1 MAVAPARISRA
12 RRVTLTMLPTSIA
25 VVLAILYIAL
35 LYSIAYR
42 GERKTPNEIKPY
54 RYALAQGIHCTT
66 WAFYGTITQSAYY
79 GWSMAPTYLGAIAV
93 FLFAHRVQMR
103 LLHVCKQKNL
113 TSIADV
119 ISHRYGKSSSLAIV
133 VALLALIGI
142 VPYIALQLRAV
153 TGSFATVTGLV
164 DEPLP
169 WFGDVAALVALAMMG
184 FAILFGTRRLSL
196 AEQHSGL
203 MDAVAFESV
212 IKLGAFLL
220 VGIFVSYTMFDGI
233 GDLFTQAAQQPAIAE
248 VMQGKTNGAFIYITH
263 VLLGAIS
270 MFCLPRQF
278 HVSYIENTDPE
289 ELRTARW
296 AFPLYLFAI
305 NLFILPIAL
314 AGLLLVPAAA
324 QQDTF
329 MLQLLLLAD
338 VPAITA
344 VAFIGGLASA
354 TSMVIIATLALSI
367 MMSNDVIMPVWLKLT
382 QRKLRKLTFTPNR
395 ILAIRRSTIATIIVL
410 AFGFHKLTEANLP
423 LVNAGLLSL
432 ALLAQLAPALLGGLV
447 WRRGSY
453 HGVVSG
459 LLVGTVLWG
468 WLLLWPSLAASRD
481 LLDVELAYGVLL
493 SLGCN
498 LGLYIS
504 VSWLTTL
511 RTPPSQRRD
520 WTNPTLHHQELYQHQ
535 PINWGRLRQVLAR
548 FFDSIEIE
556 RLQQRAQLDLTSAPA
571 EDWVPT
577 PILARVERELAAV
590 IGSAAS
596 RILLE
601 AVTQQPAMPIS
612 QVVNWA
618 TQASQLYKF
627 NRELLQASVENIPQG
642 ISVVDQDLRLVA
654 WNQRY
659 EEIFSYPSGFLKA
672 GMPVAELLRYNA
684 QRGLLGSG
692 QTADLEREIDK
703 RLNYLRSG
711 SAYRYQRQQGDLHI
725 ELQGAPM
732 PGGGFV
738 TTYTDIT
745 ELVAAQQQL
754 EEINRELEQRV
765 ADRTQQLLM
774 AKQAEEKAHESK
786 TRFFA
791 AVSHDLM
798 QPFNAATLFCDMLRQ
813 RLDGEHGVLARQIQ
827 QSLQNAEE
835 LLTMLLDM
843 TRLEAGNLPVNKQRV
858 NLHDVIAPMV
868 EAQRVIAAE
877 KGLTIHYVPCHA
889 EVYTDRKLLSRMLQ
903 NLLSNA
909 VRYTHQGKILIG
921 CRRSS
926 HSVRLHVMDS
936 GQGIPPDQLKA
947 IFREFHQVAP
957 QGDNPGIGLGLAI
970 VERLGQLLK
979 IPLQVHSQMGKGT
992 DFSMQLPVERW
1003 RSVSKP
1009 SELPQ
1014 AVNEASFLA
1023 GKRFWLIDNDARML
1037 AAVQQLL
1044 ESWGAQVNS
1053 ALNVEDLDIDLS
1065 QAPADLLIIDYHLDN
1080 NVTGIEV
1087 LHQFR
1092 QQSQLAE
1099 LDAIV
1104 ISADPDEVLREQAI
1118 AAQAGFMPKP
1128 LKPAALR
1135 RLLKRYLKH

>member
-1 MAVAPARISRA
+1 
-12 RRVTLTMLPTSIA
+12 MLPTSLT
-25 VVLAILYIAL
+25 VLLAILYIAL

-42 GERKTPNEIKPY
+42 GERKTPNQTKPY

-153 TGSFATVTGLV
+153 TGSFATVTGWV
-164 DEPLP
+164 DQPLP

-212 IKLGAFLL
+212 IKLGAFML
-220 VGIFVSYTMFDGI
+220 VGAYVSYAMFDGL
-233 GDLFTQAAQQPAIAE
+233 GDLFTQAAQQPAIAD
-248 VMQGKTNGAFIYITH
+248 VLQGKPNGAFIYVTH

-314 AGLLLVPAAA
+314 AGLLRVPEAAA
-324 QQDTF
+324 QDTF
-329 MLQLLLLAD
+329 MLQLLLLVD
-338 VPAITA
+338 EPAVTA

-367 MMSNDVIMPVWLKLT
+367 MMSNDVIMPLWLKLT

-395 ILAIRRSTIATIIVL
+395 ILTIRRTTIATIILL

-432 ALLAQLAPALLGGLV
+432 ALLAQLAPALLGGLI
-447 WRRGSY
+447 WRRGNY
-453 HGVVSG
+453 YGAVVG
-459 LLVGTVLWG
+459 LLAGTALWG
-468 WLLLWPSLAASRD
+468 WFLFWPSLASSRD
-481 LLDVELAYGVLL
+481 LLDVELAQGVLL

-498 LGLYIS
+498 LVLYLG
-504 VSWLTTL
+504 VSWLTSL
-511 RTPPSQRRD
+511 RTPPSEQRD
-520 WTNPTLHHQELYQHQ
+520 WTNPTLLHQELYQHQ

-548 FFDSIEIE
+548 FFDSVEIE
-556 RLQQRAQLDLTSAPA
+556 RLQQRAQLNLTSAA
-571 EDWVPT
+571 SEEWVPT

-601 AVTQQPAMPIS
+601 AVTQQPAMPIA

-659 EEIFSYPSGFLKA
+659 EEIFAYPKGFLNA

-684 QRGLLGSG
+684 ERGLLGAG
-692 QTADLEREIDK
+692 QAADLEREIEK
-703 RLNYLRSG
+703 RLHYLRSG
-711 SAYRYQRQQGDLHI
+711 SAYRYQREQGDLHI

-765 ADRTQQLLM
+765 ADRTQQLLL
-774 AKQAEEKAHESK
+774 AKQAEERAHESK

-843 TRLEAGNLPVNKQRV
+843 TKLEAGNLPVNKQSV
-858 NLHDVIAPMV
+858 NLDDVIAPV
-868 EAQRVIAAE
+868 VDAQRVIAAE
-877 KGLTIHYVPCHA
+877 KGLQIHYVPCHA
-889 EVYTDRKLLSRMLQ
+889 EVFTDRKLLSRMLQ

-909 VRYTHQGKILIG
+909 VRYTQKGKILVG
-921 CRRSS
+921 CRRSGS
-926 HSVRLHVMDS
+926 SVQLHVIDS
-936 GQGIPPDQLKA
+936 GQGIPPDQLQA

-970 VERLGQLLK
+970 VERLSQLLD
-979 IPLQVHSQMGKGT
+979 IPLHVDSRVGAGT
-992 DFSMQLPVERW
+992 DFSLVIPVQRW
-1003 RSVSKP
+1003 RAAQQKQETPVVVD
-1009 SELPQ
+1009 E
-1014 AVNEASFLA
+1014 ERFLA
-1023 GKRFWLIDNDARML
+1023 NKSIWLIDNDARML

-1044 ESWGAQVNS
+1044 ETWGATVRS
-1053 ALNVEDLDIDLS
+1053 ATSAEALNPQSERP
-1065 QAPADLLIIDYHLDN
+1065 QPDLLIVDYHLDN

-1087 LHQFR
+1087 LHQLR
-1092 QQSQLAE
+1092 QLSSLE
-1099 LDAIV
+1099 SLDAIV

-1118 AAQAGFMPKP
+1118 AARAGFMPKP

-1135 RLLKRYLKH
+1135 RLLKRYLRI

>member
-1 MAVAPARISRA
+1 
-12 RRVTLTMLPTSIA
+12 MLPTSLA

-133 VALLALIGI
+133 VALLALLGI

-164 DEPLP
+164 DQPLP

-212 IKLGAFLL
+212 VKLGAFML
-220 VGIFVSYTMFDGI
+220 VGAFVSYTMFDGV
-233 GDLFTQAAQQPAIAE
+233 GDLFTQAAQQAEIAE
-248 VMQGKTNGAFIYITH
+248 VMQGQPNGAFIYVTH

-314 AGLLLVPAAA
+314 AGLLLVPQAAT
-324 QQDTF
+324 QDTF
-329 MLQLLLLAD
+329 MLQLLLMAD
-338 VPAITA
+338 QPTITA

-367 MMSNDVIMPVWLKLT
+367 MMSNDVIMPMWLKLT

-395 ILAIRRSTIATIIVL
+395 ILTIRRTTIATIIIL

-453 HGVVSG
+453 YGVVSG
-459 LLVGTVLWG
+459 LVAGTALWA
-468 WLLLWPSLAASRD
+468 WLLFWPSLAASHN
-481 LLDVELAYGVLL
+481 LLDVELASGVLL
-493 SLGCN
+493 SLACN
-498 LGLYIS
+498 LGLYLS
-504 VSWLTTL
+504 VSWFTTL
-511 RTPPSQRRD
+511 RTPPSEQRD
-520 WTNPTLHHQELYQHQ
+520 WTNPTLYHQELYQHQ

-548 FFDSIEIE
+548 FFDSVEIE
-556 RLQQRAQLDLTSAPA
+556 RLQQRAQLNLTSADSD
-571 EDWVPT
+571 EWVPT

-601 AVTQQPAMPIS
+601 AVTQQPAMPIA

-659 EEIFSYPSGFLKA
+659 EEIFNYPKGFLTA

-684 QRGLLGSG
+684 DRGLLGSG
-692 QTADLEREIDK
+692 LAADLELEIDK

-711 SAYRYQRQQGDLHI
+711 SAYRYQRQQGSLHI

-765 ADRTQQLLM
+765 ADRTQQLLL

-858 NLHDVIAPMV
+858 NLHEVVAPVI

-877 KGLTIHYVPCHA
+877 KGLTISYVPCQA
-889 EVYTDRKLLSRMLQ
+889 EVYTDRKLISRMLQ

-909 VRYTHQGKILIG
+909 VRYTQQGKIVVG
-921 CRRSS
+921 CRR
-926 HSVRLHVMDS
+926 HKQTVRLHVIDS
-936 GQGIPPDQLKA
+936 GEGIPPNQLKA
-947 IFREFHQVAP
+947 IFREFHQVSP

-970 VERLGQLLK
+970 VERLGQLLE
-979 IPLQVHSQMGKGT
+979 IPLKVRSTVGQGT

-1003 RSVSKP
+1003 RSVSLRNETP
-1009 SELPQ
+1009 ALP
-1014 AVNEASFLA
+1014 NDDRFLH
-1023 GKRFWLIDNDARML
+1023 GNDFWLIDNDSRML

-1044 ESWGAQVNS
+1044 ESWGARVTS
-1053 ALNVEDLDIDLS
+1053 ATSATALAAVSND
-1065 QAPADLLIIDYHLDN
+1065 QQPDLLIVDYHLDN

-1087 LHQFR
+1087 LHELR
-1092 QQSQLAE
+1092 QQPGLSDLA
-1099 LDAIV
+1099 AIV

-1135 RLLKRYLKH
+1135 RLLKRYLK

>member
-1 MAVAPARISRA
+1 
-12 RRVTLTMLPTSIA
+12 MLPTSLT

-42 GERKTPNEIKPY
+42 GERKAPNEIKPY

-93 FLFAHRVQMR
+93 FLFAHRVQLR

-164 DEPLP
+164 DQPLP

-212 IKLGAFLL
+212 IKLAAFFLIGL
-220 VGIFVSYTMFDGI
+220 FVSYSMFDGV
-233 GDLFTQAAQQPAIAE
+233 GDLFTQAAQQPQIAE
-248 VMQGKTNGAFIYITH
+248 VMQGKPNGAFIYITH

-305 NLFILPIAL
+305 NLFILPISL
-314 AGLLLVPAAA
+314 AGLLLVPQAA

-338 VPAITA
+338 EPAMTA

-367 MMSNDVIMPVWLKLT
+367 MMSNDVIMPLWLKLT

-395 ILAIRRSTIATIIVL
+395 ILTIRRSTIATIIVL

-453 HGVVSG
+453 LGVVSG
-459 LLVGTVLWG
+459 LLTGTALWG
-468 WLLLWPSLAASRD
+468 WLLFWPSLASSRE

-498 LGLYIS
+498 LALYTL
-504 VSWLTTL
+504 VSWLTTF
-511 RTPPSQRRD
+511 RTPANEQRD

-548 FFDSIEIE
+548 FFDSVEIE
-556 RLQQRAQLDLTSAPA
+556 RLQQRAKLDLTSADS
-571 EDWVPT
+571 EEWVPT

-659 EEIFSYPSGFLKA
+659 EEIFNYPKGFLNA

-684 QRGLLGSG
+684 DRGLLGPG
-692 QTADLEREIDK
+692 QAADLAREIEK

-711 SAYRYQRQQGDLHI
+711 SAYRYQREQGALHI

-765 ADRTQQLLM
+765 ADRTQQLLL
-774 AKQAEEKAHESK
+774 AKQAEERAHESK

-813 RLDGEHGVLARQIQ
+813 RLVGEHAHLARQIQ

-843 TRLEAGNLPVNKQRV
+843 TRLEAGSLPVNKQQV
-858 NLHDVIAPMV
+858 NLHEIIAPVV

-877 KGLTIHYVPCHA
+877 KGLHIHYVPCQA
-889 EVYTDRKLLSRMLQ
+889 EIYTDRKLLSRMLQ

-909 VRYTHQGKILIG
+909 VRYTEQGKIVVG
-921 CRRSS
+921 CRRSQG
-926 HSVRLHVMDS
+926 HLRLHVIDS
-936 GQGIPPDQLKA
+936 GQGIPPDQLQA

-970 VERLGQLLK
+970 VERLGHLLE
-979 IPLQVHSQMGKGT
+979 IPLHVRSQVGKGT
-992 DFSMQLPVERW
+992 DFAIELPVRRW
-1003 RSVSKP
+1003 RSESKP
-1009 SELPQ
+1009 LPVPHV
-1014 AVNEASFLA
+1014 VNDATFLQ
-1023 GKRFWLIDNDARML
+1023 GTYLWLIDNDSRML
-1037 AAVQQLL
+1037 AAIQQLL
-1044 ESWGAQVNS
+1044 ESWGAEVRVGSS
-1053 ALNVEDLDIDLS
+1053 AEALPQEVT
-1065 QAPADLLIIDYHLDN
+1065 QRRPHLLLIDYHLDN

-1087 LHQFR
+1087 LHELR
-1092 QQSQLAE
+1092 QQPHLEALA
-1099 LDAIV
+1099 AIV

-1118 AAQAGFMPKP
+1118 AAEAGFMPKP

-1135 RLLKRYLKH
+1135 RLLKRYLQR

>member
-1 MAVAPARISRA
+1 
-12 RRVTLTMLPTSIA
+12 MLPTSLT

-133 VALLALIGI
+133 VALLALLGI

-164 DEPLP
+164 DQPLP

-212 IKLGAFLL
+212 VKLGAFML
-220 VGIFVSYTMFDGI
+220 VGAFVSYTMFDGV
-233 GDLFTQAAQQPAIAE
+233 GDLFTQAAQQPEIAK
-248 VMQGKTNGAFIYITH
+248 VMQGQPNGAFIYVTH

-314 AGLLLVPAAA
+314 AGLLLVPEAAA
-324 QQDTF
+324 QDTF

-338 VPAITA
+338 QPAITA

-367 MMSNDVIMPVWLKLT
+367 MMSNDVIMPMWLKLT
-382 QRKLRKLTFTPNR
+382 QRRLRKLTFTPNR
-395 ILAIRRSTIATIIVL
+395 ILTIRRSTIATIIAL

-453 HGVVSG
+453 YGAVSG
-459 LLVGTVLWG
+459 LVAGTALWA
-468 WLLLWPSLAASRD
+468 WLLFWPSLAISRE
-481 LLDVELAYGVLL
+481 LPDVELASGVLL
-493 SLGCN
+493 SLACN
-498 LGLYIS
+498 LGLYLS
-504 VSWLTTL
+504 VSWFTTL
-511 RTPPSQRRD
+511 RTPPSEQRD
-520 WTNPTLHHQELYQHQ
+520 WSNPTLHHQELYQHQ

-548 FFDSIEIE
+548 FFDSVEIE
-556 RLQQRAQLDLTSAPA
+556 RLQRRAQLNLTSADSD
-571 EDWVPT
+571 EWVPT
-577 PILARVERELAAV
+577 PILARVERELSAV

-601 AVTQQPAMPIS
+601 AVTQQPAMPIA

-659 EEIFSYPSGFLKA
+659 EEIFSYPKGFLSA

-684 QRGLLGSG
+684 DRGLLGSG
-692 QTADLEREIDK
+692 QTADLEREIEK

-711 SAYRYQRQQGDLHI
+711 SAYRYQRQQGALHI

-765 ADRTQQLLM
+765 ADRTQQLLL

-858 NLHDVIAPMV
+858 NLHEVIAPV
-868 EAQRVIAAE
+868 IDAQRVIAAE
-877 KGLTIHYVPCHA
+877 KGLTIRYVPCQA
-889 EVYTDRKLLSRMLQ
+889 EIYTDRKLLSRMLQ

-909 VRYTHQGKILIG
+909 VRYTHQGKIVVG
-921 CRRSS
+921 CRHRGT
-926 HSVRLHVMDS
+926 SVQLHVIDS
-936 GQGIPPDQLKA
+936 GEGIPPNQLQA

-970 VERLGQLLK
+970 VERLGQLLE
-979 IPLQVHSQMGKGT
+979 IPLRVSSVIGQGT
-992 DFSMQLPVERW
+992 NFSMRLPVERW
-1003 RSVSKP
+1003 RSVSLRTETP
-1009 SELPQ
+1009 SLPTDG
-1014 AVNEASFLA
+1014 NFLR
-1023 GKRFWLIDNDARML
+1023 GHIFWLIDNDARML

-1044 ESWGAQVNS
+1044 ESWGAQVMS
-1053 ALNVEDLDIDLS
+1053 ATSATGLAAITDT
-1065 QAPADLLIIDYHLDN
+1065 QQPDLLIIDYHLDN

-1087 LHQFR
+1087 LHELR
-1092 QQSQLAE
+1092 QQPQLSDLA
-1099 LDAIV
+1099 AII

-1135 RLLKRYLKH
+1135 RLLKRYLN

>member
-1 MAVAPARISRA
+1 MLST
-12 RRVTLTMLPTSIA
+12 TLT

-42 GERKTPNEIKPY
+42 GERKAPNQIKPY

-66 WAFYGTITQSAYY
+66 WAFYGTITQSAHY
-79 GWSMAPTYLGAIAV
+79 GWAMAPTYVGAILV
-93 FLFAHRVQMR
+93 FLFAHRIQLR
-103 LLHVCKQKNL
+103 LLQVCKQQNL

-119 ISHRYGKSSSLAIV
+119 ISHRYGKSSSLSSV

-153 TGSFATVTGLV
+153 TGSFAVVSGIT
-164 DEPLP
+164 EHPLP
-169 WFGDVAALVALAMMG
+169 WFGDVAALVALAMIG
-184 FAILFGTRRLSL
+184 FAVLFGTRRLSL

-212 IKLGAFLL
+212 VKLGAFVL
-220 VGIFVSYTMFDGI
+220 VGLFVSYTMFDGI
-233 GDLFTQAAQQPAIAE
+233 GALVQEAAIHPQVAE
-248 VMQGKTNGAFIYITH
+248 VFVDKPNGIFIYATH

-296 AFPLYLFAI
+296 AFPLYLFVI

-314 AGLLLVPAAA
+314 AGLLLVPEAA

-338 VPAITA
+338 EPTITA

-354 TSMVIIATLALSI
+354 TSMVMIATLALSI
-367 MMSNDVIMPVWLKLT
+367 MMSNDVIMPLWLKLT
-382 QRKLRKLTFTPNR
+382 QRKLRKLTFTPSR
-395 ILAIRRSTIATIIVL
+395 ILMIRRTTIATIILL
-410 AFGFHKLTEANLP
+410 AFGFLKLTEANLP

-447 WRRGSY
+447 WRRAHFTGA
-453 HGVVSG
+453 VLG
-459 LLVGTVLWG
+459 LIVGTLLWG
-468 WLLLWPSLAASRD
+468 WYLFLPSLTSTRE
-481 LLDVELAYGVLL
+481 LDDFALAKGVIL

-498 LGLYIS
+498 LLLYI
-504 VSWLTTL
+504 VASWLL
-511 RTPPSQRRD
+511 PAKGAKELAAS
-520 WTNPTLHHQELYQHQ
+520 WTDPDRYHQELYQHQ
-535 PINWGRLRQVLAR
+535 PITWGRLRQVLAR
-548 FFDSIEIE
+548 FFDSIELE
-556 RLQQRAQLDLTSAPA
+556 RLQQRSHLDLTSASND
-571 EDWVPT
+571 EWVPT

-596 RILLE
+596 RILLD
-601 AVTQQPAMPIS
+601 AITQQPGVPIA
-612 QVVNWA
+612 QVVTWA
-618 TQASQLYKF
+618 TEASQLYKF

-659 EEIFSYPSGFLKA
+659 EEIFHYPQGFLAA
-672 GMPVAELLRYNA
+672 GMPVADLLRYNA
-684 QRGLLGSG
+684 KRGMLGSG
-692 QTADLEREIDK
+692 QPNDLDREISK
-703 RLNYLRSG
+703 RLNFLRSG
-711 SAYRYQRQQGDLHI
+711 SAYRYQRQQGQQYI

-745 ELVAAQQQL
+745 DLVHAQQQL
-754 EEINRELEQRV
+754 EEINRELESRV
-765 ADRTQQLLM
+765 AERTQQLLE
-774 AKQAEEKAHESK
+774 AKQAEERAHQSK
-786 TRFFA
+786 SRFFA

-813 RLDGEHGVLARQIQ
+813 RLDGEQGVLALQIQ

-843 TRLEAGNLPVNKQRV
+843 TRLEAGNLPVNLQHV
-858 NLHDVIAPMV
+858 SLHEVVLPII
-868 EAQRVIAAE
+868 ETQRVIATE
-877 KGLTIHYVPCHA
+877 KGLQVDYIPSSA
-889 EVYTDRKLLSRMLQ
+889 EIYTDRKLLSRMLQ

-909 VRYTHQGKILIG
+909 IRYTTSGRILVG
-921 CRRSS
+921 CRR
-926 HSVRLHVMDS
+926 HANQLELQVIDT
-936 GQGIPPDQLKA
+936 GQGIPPDQLQA

-970 VERLGQLLK
+970 VDRLSKLL
-979 IPLQVHSQMGKGT
+979 
-992 DFSMQLPVERW
+992 QLPLRVASEVDRGTCFAMTLPVTRW
-1003 RSVSKP
+1003 NLRATP
-1009 SELPQ
+1009 SIPTLQPLADQ
-1014 AVNEASFLA
+1014 FLS
-1023 GKRFWLIDNDARML
+1023 GRTLWLIDNDQGML
-1037 AAVQQLL
+1037 TAVSQLL
-1044 ESWGAQVNS
+1044 SDWGATLVKASQRHEFPLDSS
-1053 ALNVEDLDIDLS
+1053 APRPD
-1065 QAPADLLIIDYHLDN
+1065 LIIVDYHLDN
-1080 NVTGIEV
+1080 DDTGVDV
-1087 LHQFR
+1087 LLWLR
-1092 QQSQLAE
+1092 EQLDMSE
-1099 LDAIV
+1099 LPAIV
-1104 ISADPDEVLREQAI
+1104 ISADPDEVVREQAI
-1118 AAQAGFMPKP
+1118 AARAGFTPKP

-1135 RLLKRYLKH
+1135 RLLKRYLT

>member
-1 MAVAPARISRA
+1 
-12 RRVTLTMLPTSIA
+12 MLPTSIA

-511 RTPPSQRRD
+511 RTPPSERRD

>member
-1 MAVAPARISRA
+1 
-12 RRVTLTMLPTSIA
+12 MLPIA
-25 VVLAILYIAL
+25 LTVILATLYIAL

-42 GERKTPNEIKPY
+42 GERKPPNQVKPY

-79 GWSMAPTYLGAIAV
+79 GWSMAPTYVGAMAV
-93 FLFAHRVQMR
+93 FLFAHRIQMR

-119 ISHRYGKSSSLAIV
+119 ISHRYGKSSGLALV
-133 VALLALIGI
+133 VALLALFGI

-153 TGSFATVTGLV
+153 TGSFAVVTGLA
-164 DEPLP
+164 DAPLP

-212 IKLGAFLL
+212 IKLGAFLV
-220 VGIFVSYTMFDGI
+220 VGLFISYTMFDGVA
-233 GDLFTQAAQQPAIAE
+233 DLITQAAQQPQVVE
-248 VMQGKTNGAFIYITH
+248 VLQGKPEGAFIYVTH
-263 VLLGAIS
+263 ILLGAIS

-278 HVSYIENTDPE
+278 HVCYIENTDPE

-314 AGLLLVPAAA
+314 AGLMLVPEAAT
-324 QQDTF
+324 QDTF
-329 MLQLLLLAD
+329 MLQLLLLAEQ
-338 VPAITA
+338 PAITA

-367 MMSNDVIMPVWLKLT
+367 MMSNDVIMPMWLQLT
-382 QRKLRKLTFTPNR
+382 QRRLRKLTFTPNR
-395 ILAIRRSTIATIIVL
+395 ILTIRRTTIVTIIAL

-447 WRRGSY
+447 WRRGNY
-453 HGVVSG
+453 TGVVAG
-459 LLVGTVLWG
+459 LVVGTLLWA
-468 WLLLWPSLAASRD
+468 WFLLWPSLAND
-481 LLDVELAYGVLL
+481 QQLLDIDLARGVVL

-498 LGLYIS
+498 LALYLLG
-504 VSWLTTL
+504 SWLSTA
-511 RTPPSQRRD
+511 RTDPGQRRD
-520 WTNPTLHHQELYQHQ
+520 WSNPTEQHQELYQHQ
-535 PINWGRLRQVLAR
+535 PISWGRLRQVLAR
-548 FFDSIEIE
+548 FFDSVEIE
-556 RLQQRAQLDLTSAPA
+556 RLQQRAQLDLTSASND
-571 EDWVPT
+571 DWVPT

-601 AVTQQPAMPIS
+601 AVTQQPGMPIA

-659 EEIFSYPSGFLKA
+659 EEIFGYPKGYLTA

-684 QRGLLGSG
+684 ERGLLGNG
-692 QTADLEREIDK
+692 RPNQFDAEIDK

-711 SAYRYQRQQGDLHI
+711 SAYRYQRQQGNFHI

-745 ELVAAQQQL
+745 ELVVAQQQL
-754 EEINRELEQRV
+754 EEINRELEHRV
-765 ADRTQQLLM
+765 ADRTQQLLA
-774 AKQAEEKAHESK
+774 AKQAEERAHQSK
-786 TRFFA
+786 SRFFA

-813 RLDGEHGVLARQIQ
+813 RLEGEHGVLARQIQ

-843 TRLEAGNLPVNKQRV
+843 TRLEAGNLPVNKQLV
-858 NLHDVIAPMV
+858 TLHEVITPV
-868 EAQRVIAAE
+868 LEAQRVIAAE
-877 KGLTIHYVPCHA
+877 KGLRIDYVRCSA
-889 EVYTDRKLLSRMLQ
+889 QVYTDRKLLSRMLQ

-909 VRYTHQGKILIG
+909 VRYTSSGRILIG
-921 CRRSS
+921 CRRAGQG
-926 HSVRLHVMDS
+926 VRLQVIDT
-936 GQGIPPDQLKA
+936 GQGIPPDQLQA
-947 IFREFHQVAP
+947 IFREFHQVEP

-970 VERLGQLLK
+970 VDRLSKLLE
-979 IPLQVHSQMGKGT
+979 IPLEVHSQVGQGT
-992 DFSMQLPVERW
+992 RFSIALPVARW
-1003 RSVSKP
+1003 GVQSGAPVTATASF
-1009 SELPQ
+1009 SE
-1014 AVNEASFLA
+1014 SFLA
-1023 GKRFWLIDNDARML
+1023 GITIWLVDNDQRML
-1037 AAVQQLL
+1037 MAVQQLL
-1044 ESWGAQVNS
+1044 QSWGASVNS
-1053 ALNVEDLDIDLS
+1053 ATSMDGLNTEAAVPHLAIV
-1065 QAPADLLIIDYHLDN
+1065 DYHLDDN
-1080 NVTGIEV
+1080 ITGIEV
-1087 LHQFR
+1087 LSTLR
-1092 QQSQLAE
+1092 GQLA
-1099 LDAIV
+1099 LSDLPAIV

-1118 AAQAGFMPKP
+1118 AARAGFIPKP

-1135 RLLKRYLKH
+1135 RLLKRYLEL